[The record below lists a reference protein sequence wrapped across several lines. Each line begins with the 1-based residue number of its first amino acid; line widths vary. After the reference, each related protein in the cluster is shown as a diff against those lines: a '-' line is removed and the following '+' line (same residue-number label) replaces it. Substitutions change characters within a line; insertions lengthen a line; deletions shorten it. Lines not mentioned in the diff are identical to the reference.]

1 VTSLSSFRSS
11 ARFRTP
17 LSLGALR
24 NAAVTAGI
32 GYACTTV
39 GYALVRPLLGER
51 QGWIELTDDL
61 EPWAYAPA
69 PVVGLLGAALGSSG
83 LTAAGAA
90 AAATFALR
98 WGHRF
103 LRKTRRNEAPGTASD
118 LTVMSF
124 NTLAWQREGRDLE
137 ASIARADPDIVG
149 LQEIGPNGAWHLV
162 KAFADRYP
170 YHFVTESAN
179 PSGMAVLSRYPIGDP
194 VAFKAS
200 ARGHWWQRMTVD
212 TPSGSIAYF
221 NIHTRIPYIQKTHK
235 RLFGYH
241 IPLQFHPE
249 RRRNEVRVLAEMLDA
264 IDGPAIVTGDFN
276 MTERS
281 ADHRLMSRRLNDAY
295 RSVGSG
301 FGLSFPRRGA
311 LPRPFPSPIPML
323 RLDYVW
329 HSDHFQP
336 AWAYIGDA
344 GHSDHH
350 PVVAGLRWAEPA
362 AVLRSGIPLAASA
375 V

>member
-1 VTSLSSFRSS
+1 VTSSSSFWSS
-11 ARFRTP
+11 ARFRTSCRP
-17 LSLGALR
+17 DALR
-24 NAAVTAGI
+24 HAAVAAGI
-32 GYACTTV
+32 GYACSAV
-39 GYALVRPLLGER
+39 AYALIRPLLGER
-51 QGWIELTDDL
+51 QGWIELADDF
-61 EPWAYAPA
+61 EPWAYAPV
-69 PVVGLLGAALGSSG
+69 PLVGLLGVALGSNG
-83 LTAAGAA
+83 LAAAGAT

-103 LRKTRRNEAPGTASD
+103 LRTTRINEAPGTMSD

-137 ASIARADPDIVG
+137 ISITKADPDIVG
-149 LQEIGPNGAWHLV
+149 LQEIGPNGARHLI

-179 PSGMAVLSRYPIGDP
+179 SSGMAVLSRYPIGDP
-194 VAFKAS
+194 VAFKA
-200 ARGHWWQRMTVD
+200 AAQGHWWHKMTIEAP
-212 TPSGSIAYF
+212 TGPIAFF
-221 NIHTRIPYIQKTHK
+221 NVHTRIPYIQKSHR
-235 RLFGYH
+235 RLFGLR
-241 IPLQFHPE
+241 IPLQFQAG
-249 RRRNEVRVLAEMLDA
+249 RRRTEVRVLAEMLDA

-281 ADHRLMSRRLNDAY
+281 ADHRLLSLRLNDAY
-295 RSVGSG
+295 RRVGAG

-311 LPRPFPSPIPML
+311 LPPPFPSPIPML

-329 HSDHFQP
+329 HSDHFQS

-350 PVVAGLRWAEPA
+350 PVVAGLRWSEPTA
-362 AVLRSGIPLAASA
+362 LPHPGVPLAASA